1 MNILFKKEHLS
12 QAISTVSKAI
22 STKTTNPILECIL
35 FDAAGAEIRLVANDE
50 ELGIETLVPGEIVQG
65 GAIAIEAKM
74 IADIIRRTD
83 EEEIRME
90 TDASFKVVV
99 TCGSAVFQLVGRD
112 PDEFNDLPRVEK
124 QQYVSLSQF
133 TLREMT
139 RQTIFS
145 VDNSNSNKMMGG
157 VLVEVKENI
166 LRFTTLDGHRI
177 SIRSVTLKDNYGQVK
192 VIIPSKTLGEIT
204 KIISADH
211 EKEIIIHFGTNQVL
225 FSFDKTTVISRLIE
239 GEYFKIEHMISSDY
253 DTKLTVNKQR
263 LLNSIEQSVIFIRE
277 NDHQPIILDISENRV
292 HLLIRSMFGSMD
304 ADLSAVKEG
313 NDLMIAFNPRFLI
326 DALRAIDEEEVTLYM
341 TNAKAPCFIRDKE
354 ENYIYLVLPVN
365 FVV

>member
-1 MNILFKKEHLS
+1 M
-12 QAISTVSKAI
+12 
-22 STKTTNPILECIL
+22 
-35 FDAAGAEIRLVANDE
+35 
-50 ELGIETLVPGEIVQG
+50 
-65 GAIAIEAKM
+65 
-74 IADIIRRTD
+74 
-83 EEEIRME
+83 
-90 TDASFKVVV
+90 
-99 TCGSAVFQLVGRD
+99 
-112 PDEFNDLPRVEK
+112 
-124 QQYVSLSQF
+124 
-133 TLREMT
+133 
-139 RQTIFS
+139 
-145 VDNSNSNKMMGG
+145 
-157 VLVEVKENI
+157 KENI

-211 EKEIIIHFGTNQVL
+211 EKEIIIHFGANQVL

-304 ADLSAVKEG
+304 VDLSAVKEG

-341 TNAKAPCFIRDKE
+341 TNAKAPCFIRDKK